1 MGSNVSASYTGC
13 IDRQTDRSDVFAFDV
28 PADHVIEAKL
38 TMEDAANDFDL
49 FIEDSNGTELNSSEG
64 IDITEFTT
72 TLGHLKK
79 ARLEPTLST
88 LVLTAVKATI
98 LLKSGQIT
106 LYQCLTLYLKKL
118 QVPKVRAQEIRYR
131 RY

>member
-72 TLGHLKK
+72 TLGN
-79 ARLEPTLST
+79 T
-88 LVLTAVKATI
+88 
-98 LLKSGQIT
+98 
-106 LYQCLTLYLKKL
+106 
-118 QVPKVRAQEIRYR
+118 
-131 RY
+131 